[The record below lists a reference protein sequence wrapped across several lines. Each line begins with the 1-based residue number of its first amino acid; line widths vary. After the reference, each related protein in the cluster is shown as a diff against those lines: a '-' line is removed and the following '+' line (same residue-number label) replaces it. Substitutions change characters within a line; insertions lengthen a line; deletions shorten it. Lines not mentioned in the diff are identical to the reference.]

1 MNFLAALGF
10 LTSIPVGKRAMEGKS
25 LAGSAVY
32 FPLVGLLIGFIL
44 AGVDYGLGRVLPNLL
59 TSALVVLLLVLLT
72 GALHFEGFVDSC
84 DGLFGGHTRERR
96 LEIMRM
102 KNVGAYAV
110 AGGAML
116 LILKFAAISAL
127 SHEWAR
133 FWVLVLFPM
142 LSRWGMMLALSVFP
156 YAREQGLGT
165 AFSGVKLTHIV
176 VAGAITLVAAVIL
189 AGLSGII
196 LFAVATLIAIF
207 TGLWI
212 TRLLG
217 GLTGD
222 TYGAINELSEVI
234 ILIAAVGIIHYIS
247 IEPIWQ
253 VFS

>member
-10 LTSIPVGKRAMEGKS
+10 LTSIPVGKRAMEGQS

-44 AGVDYGLGRVLPNLL
+44 AGVDYCLMKIFPDIL

-96 LEIMRM
+96 LEIMRT
-102 KNVGAYAV
+102 KNIGAYAV
-110 AGGAML
+110 AGGALL
-116 LILKFAAISAL
+116 LILKFTAIASL
-127 SHEWAR
+127 SHESAR
-133 FWVLVLFPM
+133 FWVLVIFPM
-142 LSRWGMMLALSVFP
+142 LSRWGMMLAIFVFP

-165 AFSGVKLTHIV
+165 AFSGVKLTHVV
-176 VAGAITLVAAVIL
+176 VAGAITLVTAGIF

-196 LFAVATLIAIF
+196 LFAIATIISIL

-234 ILIAAVGIIHYIS
+234 ILIAAIGILHSIS

>member
-59 TSALVVLLLVLLT
+59 TSAITVTALVLLT
-72 GALHFEGFVDSC
+72 GALHFEGFVDAC

-96 LEIMRM
+96 LEIMRT

-110 AGGAML
+110 AGGVLL
-116 LILKFAAISAL
+116 LILKFAAIASL
-127 SHEWAR
+127 SHESTR
-133 FWVLVLFPM
+133 FWVIVMFPM
-142 LSRWGMMLALSVFP
+142 LSRWGMTLALSVFP

-165 AFSGVKLTHIV
+165 AFRGIKLNYIV
-176 VAGAITLVAAVIL
+176 VAGAIALIAAVIFV
-189 AGLSGII
+189 GLSGII
-196 LFAVATLIAIF
+196 LFAIATIIAIL
-207 TGLWI
+207 TGLWV
-212 TRLLG
+212 TKLLG

-222 TYGAINELSEVI
+222 IYGAINELSEVI
-234 ILIAAVGIIHYIS
+234 ILIAATGILHYMS
-247 IEPIWQ
+247 MEKIWQ